1 MRGLGRCLSSLR
13 PSPAGTTAHHRHTLA
28 QHRTEPDG
36 ERGNMQRDMQSNV
49 HAGATLAL
57 VIRRKNGE
65 VTQVPMVRRFDK
77 ADEVSVDE
85 VGGV

>member
-1 MRGLGRCLSSLR
+1 
-13 PSPAGTTAHHRHTLA
+13 
-28 QHRTEPDG
+28 
-36 ERGNMQRDMQSNV
+36 MQRDMQSNV
-49 HAGATLAL
+49 NAGATLAL